1 MTEVVKIKKR
11 IYRFYISVIFLVIIS
26 VLQAQHT
33 TINNKSGEKAPAPGK
48 HKIMLIPFE
57 PRLYMSEIDFALNKE
72 SKLSARQIKNTFR
85 DGINEQLYRSLKS
98 QHMVVDLLDD
108 TVKTK
113 KDLGDIYQ
121 YLSLEYMRVPDQA
134 NYKPPVREKEENK
147 IQNGQIISESD
158 NLPRFMNAKLKNAT
172 LVPYLYGKY
181 KSDIFVFV
189 NQIDLKAS
197 NSGGPADA
205 AISDGFRKI
214 IVHYTVYTFDAKE
227 INSGT
232 AETQFPVSLNNPAK
246 IVNTYFA
253 KTAQIITERI
263 NLALAPPKTK

>member
-1 MTEVVKIKKR
+1 MRKN
-11 IYRFYISVIFLVIIS
+11 IYRSFLSVVFLLV
-26 VLQAQHT
+26 VLVSNAQHT
-33 TINNKSGEKAPAPGK
+33 TINNKSTEKTAPGK

-57 PRLYMSEIDFALNKE
+57 PRLYMSEIDHALNKE
-72 SKLSARQIKNTFR
+72 TKLSARQIKNTFR
-85 DGINEQLYRSLKS
+85 DGINEQLYKSLKS
-98 QHMVVDLLDD
+98 QHTVVDLMND

-121 YLSLEYMRVPDQA
+121 YLSLEYMKIPDQK
-134 NYKPPVREKEENK
+134 NYKPPVKEKEENVIK
-147 IQNGQIISESD
+147 NGQIVSETD
-158 NLPRFMNAKLKNAT
+158 NLQRFMNAKLKNAT

-181 KSDIFVFV
+181 KTDIFIFINEVD
-189 NQIDLKAS
+189 IKAS

-205 AISDGFRKI
+205 AITDGFRRI

-227 INSGT
+227 INSGI
-232 AETQFPVSLNNPAK
+232 AETQFPVSLNNPTK

-253 KTAQIITERI
+253 KTAQLITERI